1 MSIFDKRVAVKPYEY
16 PELLSYMNAIRGTIW
31 YIDEFKERL
40 DRDISDYHNVLTKK
54 ERGVIKRA
62 LLAIS
67 QIEVSVKTFW
77 GKVGDNLPKPEI
89 YMVGYTFAMNEVI
102 HQEAYSELLTRL
114 GLENEFAKAL
124 KDPVIEGRVDY
135 LTKYIKGASENKQE
149 NYALNLLLFSA
160 FIESCSLF
168 SQFYIVKSFCQKRQ
182 KLKTIDNIIMATA
195 KEEDVHFQF
204 GVALI
209 NIIKKE
215 YPEWFNE
222 DFYNKIRRACKKAY
236 EAELKIID
244 WIFNEEDLDFL
255 SKKDVDVFIQDR
267 FNKALF
273 EIGIEPMFEVD
284 LEQLGES
291 AKWFEEERVLD
302 VRVDFF
308 DVQSPNYTIGQQDI
322 SAESL
327 F

>member
-16 PELLSYMNAIRGTIW
+16 PQLLSYMNAIRGSMW
-31 YIDEFKERL
+31 FIDEFKERL
-40 DRDISDYHNVLTKK
+40 ERDINEYNNVLT
-54 ERGVIKRA
+54 ESEQNIIKRA

-102 HQEAYSELLTRL
+102 HQEAYSELLTKL
-114 GLENEFAKAL
+114 NLENEFTTIL
-124 KDPVIEGRVDY
+124 KEPVIAGRVEY
-135 LTKYIKGASENKQE
+135 LTKYIKGASENNKE

-168 SQFYIVKSFCQKRQ
+168 SQFYIVKSYCQRKQ
-182 KLKTIDNIIMATA
+182 KLKTVDNIIMATA

-204 GVALI
+204 GVELI

-222 DFYNKIRRACKKAY
+222 EFYNKIRRACKKAY
-236 EAELKIID
+236 DAELKIID
-244 WIFNEEDLDFL
+244 WIFQEDKLDFL
-255 SKKDVDVFIQDR
+255 NKEDVIIFLQDR
-267 FNKALF
+267 FNKAVKAIGLEEMF
-273 EIGIEPMFEVD
+273 EID
-284 LEQLGES
+284 NTSLGDS
-291 AKWFEEERVLD
+291 IKWFEEERVLD

-308 DVQSPNYTIGQQDI
+308 DIQSPNYTIGQQDI

>member
-31 YIDEFKERL
+31 YVDEFRERL
-40 DRDISDYHNVLTKK
+40 DRDVSDYHNVLTEK

-77 GKVGDNLPKPEI
+77 GKVGDNLPKPEV
-89 YMVGYTFAMNEVI
+89 YMVGYTFAMNEII

-124 KDPVIEGRVDY
+124 KEPVIEGRVEY
-135 LTKYIKGASENKQE
+135 LTKYIKGASENKRE
-149 NYALNLLLFSA
+149 NYVLNLLLFSS

-236 EAELKIID
+236 DAELKIID
-244 WIFNEEDLDFL
+244 WIFSGEDLDFIT
-255 SKKDVDVFIQDR
+255 KKDVEVFIQDR
-267 FNKALF
+267 FNKALNA
-273 EIGIEPMFEVD
+273 IGIENMFD
-284 LEQLGES
+284 INLEQLGDS
-291 AKWFEEERVLD
+291 TKWFEEERILD

-308 DVQSPNYTIGQQDI
+308 DIQSPNYTIGQQDI
-322 SAESL
+322 SADSL

>member
-16 PELLSYMNAIRGTIW
+16 PELLSYMNAIRGTMW
-31 YIDEFKERL
+31 FVDEFKERL
-40 DRDISDYHNVLTKK
+40 DRDVSDYHNVLSKK

-89 YMVGYTFAMNEVI
+89 YMVGYTFANNEVI

-114 GLENEFAKAL
+114 GLESEFAKAL

-168 SQFYIVKSFCQKRQ
+168 SQFYIVKSFCQKKQ
-182 KLKTIDNIIMATA
+182 KLKTVDNIIMATA

-209 NIIKKE
+209 NIIKRE

-222 DFYNKIRRACKKAY
+222 DFYNKIKRACKKAY

-244 WIFNEEDLDFL
+244 WIFNGEDLSFISKEEVEIFL
-255 SKKDVDVFIQDR
+255 QDR
-267 FNKALF
+267 FNKALK
-273 EIGIEPMFEVD
+273 EIGIEKMFD
-284 LEQLGES
+284 IDTTKLGDS
-291 AKWFEEERVLD
+291 LKWFEEERVLD

-308 DVQSPNYTIGQQDI
+308 DIQSPNYTIGQQDI
-322 SAESL
+322 SPESL

>member
-16 PELLSYMNAIRGTIW
+16 PELLSYMKAIRGTLW
-31 YIDEFKERL
+31 FIDEFHERL
-40 DRDISDYHNVLTKK
+40 DRDISDYHNVLTEQ
-54 ERGVIKRA
+54 ERGVIKRS

-67 QIEVSVKTFW
+67 QIEVSVKKFW
-77 GKVGDNLPKPEI
+77 AQVGDNLPKPEI

-114 GLENEFAKAL
+114 GLEDEFAKAL

-135 LTKYIKGASENKQE
+135 LTKYLKGASENKRE

-168 SQFYIVKSFCQKRQ
+168 SQFYIVKSFCQK
-182 KLKTIDNIIMATA
+182 KNKMKTVDNIVMATA

-204 GVALI
+204 GVELI

-222 DFYNKIRRACKKAY
+222 EFYQKIRRACKKAY
-236 EAELKIID
+236 DAELKIID
-244 WIFNEEDLDFL
+244 WIFDGQDLDFIT
-255 SKKDVDVFIQDR
+255 KDMVEVFLKDR
-267 FNKALF
+267 FNKALTA
-273 EIGIEPMFEVD
+273 IGIEPMFEID
-284 LEQLGES
+284 ASILGES

-308 DVQSPNYTIGQQDI
+308 DIQSPNYTIGQQDI
-322 SAESL
+322 SADSL

>member
-40 DRDISDYHNVLTKK
+40 DRDVSDYHNVLTKK